1 MTEPFELQKML
12 RTLRLMAILR
22 NHPQTFAQIQE
33 ILQEE
38 GASSR
43 RNTYRYLK
51 LFWVLTLWRTSALES

>member
-22 NHPQTFAQIQE
+22 NRPQTFAQIQE

-51 LFWVLTLWRTSALES
+51 LF